1 VKPTRRSLV
10 VTGAGALALIVGVWA
25 VGARAGGGNN
35 LKSDST
41 GEGVAEVVRKTLLEQ
56 EQLDGTLG
64 YGDAVPVVNRGQGT
78 VTWLALAGTLVDRGE
93 GLYELDGTKVPL
105 LFGDRPA
112 WRPLADGTTAGPDV
126 HQLEENLVALGHA
139 TARNLDVDDTWTAAT
154 TAAVKRWQKAR
165 GGAETGSVALGEAVF
180 LPGAVKVASHTAT
193 LGTDAHPGGEVLKA
207 TPAAQVVTVDLDA
220 GRAGLLANDDAVE
233 IELPDGHTLPGTVT
247 SVGTV
252 ATYGSDGM
260 GGSGSPTLAV
270 VITPD
275 GSTGDLAG
283 SPVTVLVTRDTAENV
298 LAVPVHALLALA
310 EGGYAVEVADGPRRL
325 VAVETGLF
333 ADGLV
338 EITGDGLAEGTSVV
352 VPE

>member
-1 VKPTRRSLV
+1 
-10 VTGAGALALIVGVWA
+10 
-25 VGARAGGGNN
+25 
-35 LKSDST
+35 
-41 GEGVAEVVRKTLLEQ
+41 
-56 EQLDGTLG
+56 
-64 YGDAVPVVNRGQGT
+64 
-78 VTWLALAGTLVDRGE
+78 
-93 GLYELDGTKVPL
+93 
-105 LFGDRPA
+105 
-112 WRPLADGTTAGPDV
+112 
-126 HQLEENLVALGHA
+126 
-139 TARNLDVDDTWTAAT
+139 VDDIWTAAT

-165 GGAETGSVALGEAVF
+165 AVAETGSVAPGEMVF
-180 LPGAVKVASHTAT
+180 LPSAVKVASHTAT

-220 GRAGLLANDDAVE
+220 GRAGLLNDDAVE
-233 IELPDGHTLPGTVT
+233 IELPDGHTIPGTVT
-247 SVGTV
+247 SVATV
-252 ATYGSDGM
+252 ATSGSDGM

-310 EGGYAVEVADGPRRL
+310 EGGYAVEVADEQRRL

-338 EITGDGLAEGTSVV
+338 QVTGDGLAEGTRVV